1 MLNISYTMLNITE
14 VQCDAMAVG
23 LDGRRHSKVV
33 LARCMGSRGS
43 EVAESEVAGVIL
55 TKVMSMSQ

>member
-1 MLNISYTMLNITE
+1 MLNITE
-14 VQCDAMAVG
+14 VQCDAMAIG
-23 LDGRRHSKVV
+23 LDGHRHSKVVV

-55 TKVMSMSQ
+55 TQVMSMSQ